1 MKLNL
6 KENSVMAYLEKAEF
20 IKKIIK
26 KELNFEDRKAL
37 EFIQVSTEMI
47 DS

>member
-1 MKLNL
+1 
-6 KENSVMAYLEKAEF
+6 MAYLEKAEF

-26 KELNFEDRKAL
+26 KELKFEKRKTL

>member
-1 MKLNL
+1 
-6 KENSVMAYLEKAEF
+6 MAYLEKAEF

-26 KELNFEDRKAL
+26 EELKFEDRKAI